1 MKGIDP
7 PFGPDIM
14 SYKRGDTGG
23 GGPHLYLFGG
33 VNYIHYLCID
43 NVEEMSGWGNNTSWS
58 VDSNLLYKK
67 YKGPHH

>member
-23 GGPHLYLFGG
+23 GAPHLLGGGGMPNIEGG
-33 VNYIHYLCID
+33 V
-43 NVEEMSGWGNNTSWS
+43 
-58 VDSNLLYKK
+58 
-67 YKGPHH
+67 